1 MKKRF
6 YKQSEDE
13 GPRRFRRIQLVAF
26 LMAILLLA
34 QTIAP
39 AHAAFAASDSSDSA
53 APIASSS
60 APPALPSLSDF
71 RDTSHSEAQEPF
83 SPSVP
88 SVSSL
93 ENTGNAAD
101 QDPQSAPEAGTAPEQ
116 PSSEAFSETSEDTG
130 ETAAESRTSGPLETL
145 TTRMWEDGVLLPM
158 QTRTLNETTVH
169 IGVEYHL
176 VSSDASDF
184 PVIEWLYKLY
194 VEPKPA
200 TDDSADA
207 PVAFPAFSNAFLTY
221 TDSTLGQPLISGVD
235 GGADTHEISD
245 LPETT
250 AAAALPFYAQYEN
263 VSPDANG
270 VSMSLVST
278 PVTAWAAMLE
288 SGTDPAAAQTAPADP
303 LSRRDLSEAYV
314 LEAFTR
320 IGENA
325 FAMHLILGADGQPL
339 LPKDADLSENEA
351 ALEAAKSALRTDE
364 PASAADRAEAAETV
378 SSSAP
383 LALYLNGEDQGKSLE
398 AESIRQALVHD
409 GSTLPET
416 SLALNTYLF
425 LPPESPAGEDMP
437 EALGFVQVS
446 SLLLPDEADAGETA
460 HFTLD
465 AGALVLLEPAPEP
478 QPTVRRAAAP
488 DAPLR
493 APENGVNLAG
503 QDLVV
508 PMSDQPQ
515 AAKVTI
521 SILNPYTDGTY
532 TFPTGETV
540 GAKFNFSNDD
550 GSLWDGTMRVFIRL
564 AEAYKEKSTTHP
576 DFNGSSL
583 PVLSFEY
590 KNADGTDSKIQV
602 PMKRVQDSDLYY
614 FDFTGLP
621 KGSTA
626 TALLGMN
633 YKNETSG
640 GGRITLWAEPL
651 SESLSEP
658 SVTQEPTGNYIG
670 VDVVTA
676 QPQYGM
682 VKKQVGDDAAI
693 IRQEDGKY
701 YLDSIEWSIK
711 YLITEPRPYPDGY
724 GNNPDDRMYT
734 IDRLL
739 LNDKVHLN
747 EQFIEALSRQR
758 FNPVL
763 TKSYYPAP
771 ESNGLPEDFEV
782 INYNFF
788 DDNGELASR
797 KEIHARIGATYA
809 TWTNTIC
816 YFYYVDKEGK
826 VFLPTESTK
835 QNIQKRYF
843 AFAQLGIG
851 SEKSH
856 QFTSVDIFYRDDENS
871 LRVQT
876 NPWDQSPFAL
886 SKNLAILLGPEML
899 YLNSAADI
907 DKAHVTNSAET
918 EISFQYGLSQT
929 VEATCE
935 STFASPS
942 TVLTIDKSVSRER
955 FWNIHGRHPYF
966 NTENEKISTVYE
978 PQFYY
983 GETIPFDL
991 ELRNVGSLPYGNLA
1005 SYADNLSPELYLTD
1019 AQIAEI
1025 FKQKHGEYLTLT
1037 IRNAVFTPKTN
1048 LTLKN
1053 IEGSDI
1059 GPADAQ
1065 YYGSGTTYF
1074 TAGESDP
1081 AENLTTTGVIKL
1093 RYDIARKCYVASF
1106 YRAET
1111 DSSPFQTRLLSV
1123 SRENLDPESLRD
1135 AFANIAFESGK
1146 PAYSF
1151 IITNGTK
1158 YDLEWNLP
1166 EGMELAPFESVS
1178 LQVDATWKNTFMLQ
1192 GRDFPIWAEDEKK
1205 TGVNQLRAT
1214 YREPVENEESIAV
1227 SANPE
1232 QAQRDYRVSKELLE
1246 RDQNIFQYRVGFSHA
1261 GNGLDTNL
1269 PLVDYMVGNRLL
1281 IAKDDLTEIQRQ
1293 ELEEN
1298 APLLTYKG
1306 QDYYHLNK
1314 PGEYFLPVGTAEDGT
1329 RTQANITVT
1338 EDATTVRW
1346 VYPLISGTESKSITY
1361 YAAPDEGAVGTYG
1374 NIVYL
1379 NDHESHRIHDSVR
1392 GTIILKEK
1400 KIVAAEDALP
1410 SSYIVSEGDRI
1421 DGDDFSLIRRGEA
1434 ITYRIRL
1441 ESTNGSNFL
1450 KASDIYDELPRGIVW
1465 TSEGGAPNV
1474 FVRYATEPGKD
1485 IQWNPNATWSLQ
1497 KKTKDVYELRWKT
1510 ENDGDPLVSFAS
1522 SGVAYIYVTLQ
1533 YPGDPDN
1540 DDPSTGDN
1548 STWYAFSSEYA
1559 NTILE
1564 NVAYVYQEREAVR
1577 HRVDR
1582 AQKVFFEKSLTQ
1594 NIDSLNLNLGDK
1606 YWISEISAL
1615 AREKYLYRNNSFDV
1629 YNGVIGEP
1637 RFYGRDDVVRKIIE
1651 GSNRYGETDFSVIP
1665 YTITIYNPDI
1675 GNLYL
1680 TSIKDHLPEGT
1691 LFLKMYGASTIKDSL
1706 IAGEDLQS
1714 AMTTGYRNGSW
1725 RITDSGGN
1733 IQDVRFVKYTITP
1746 NPDETLR
1753 NITFDIELD
1762 AEHYNESM
1770 GSYYLKPGE
1779 AVVFIYYAIAEDYN
1793 ATEDIITNVAELP
1806 IVPDGSKEQPLVM
1819 NTLKTTPYRSYNN
1832 WKMLHHNGTHELAP
1846 LDQAVMSYEEEHKAF
1861 GVNYVARSRIDAVR
1875 VMNMGITKKLIFPTS
1890 NLILPGDQ
1898 LIWNVDVP
1906 LYGTFPNLVIT
1917 DYLDRQYTLHT
1928 LDIYQ
1933 SNYVSPGQ
1941 LPQDRFVFEK
1951 LSEGV
1956 YEIRHVESYTSQGS
1970 SKVLNVNG
1978 DNTYEWWDHLNNHR
1992 YAKYKLMLT
2001 ENDEALVI
2009 RLFVE
2014 NSYSSSQNRN
2024 IKLQITTRP
2033 TNGAVP
2039 YGTYYNTA
2047 RVSTSADIDENNPIA
2062 GIGEPGNGVP
2072 GDDKQYNSVWAQA
2085 SVNVLGN
2092 YASQAKKQVVELEK
2106 DAQGALQE
2114 TTKIG
2119 SGAPNDPDP
2128 KNPYPN
2134 AILLSGK
2141 DSVFRYK
2148 TEVQNLHEYKGIDS
2162 LVLIDNLPE
2171 PGDHDT
2177 IAERLGRNSDFAV
2190 RFASAPN
2197 YTLMIADKDGMVSDF
2212 PSSAYT
2218 IEYSTKTSFSDADW
2232 AGHSDTE
2239 IQNNADWVIWN
2250 SGDQVPAT
2258 ARSVRITAK
2267 DTFEQF
2273 PTIGPN
2279 SKILFSFDAVV
2290 DESARLSAQKQYAW
2304 NSFGYAYSVFNDDV
2318 VLRAAPMK
2326 VGVTLPAEPSLIK
2339 ELVNEKG
2346 ETTTAPQDMQVY
2358 FLVHEGPM
2366 LPVNTPQDY
2375 PTLQTVDAYKER
2387 FAEDPAHAGMS
2398 TPQEIR
2404 MGIRKGTSSISF
2416 PLSLLP
2422 VMIDRNKTYTIL
2434 ELAEYTTV
2442 DGKAAFVIDHRNGLK
2457 TTFTSAELN
2466 SMARMVTDEKGITY
2480 PAVQLTPEDWNA
2492 DTATLRF
2499 TNRLSSW
2506 GIDLYKVDA
2515 DKGWD
2520 SQGYYTPLAGAIF
2533 GLYTPDPLDA
2543 LSDSEIAS
2551 LQTEQDLDTLLQENK
2566 TYMDGDKAYYL
2577 QSVSFGNPDGESV
2590 NPDGD
2595 AYSGMDLTG
2604 KETTGIAKATNAFG
2618 GLDENEYFVR
2628 ELRAPAGFALY
2639 SEAISVKRE
2648 TAEDTVAGYNGVPV
2662 ALNRMLFLP
2671 VTPSE
2676 TKPDISTR
2684 WVVVGNLPGA
2694 YPDTGGLGT
2703 LRFLLT
2709 GLSITA
2715 GSGLLYVWNR
2725 RRRRHAPEIS

>member
-207 PVAFPAFSNAFLTY
+207 PVVFPALSNAFLTY
-221 TDSTLGQPLISGVD
+221 TDSTLGHPLISGVD

-250 AAAALPFYAQYEN
+250 AAAELPFYAQYEN

-278 PVTAWAAMLE
+278 PVTAWAAMPE
-288 SGTDPAAAQTAPADP
+288 RGTDSAAAQTAPADP

-320 IGENA
+320 IGESA

-398 AESIRQALVHD
+398 AESIRQVLVHD
-409 GSTLPET
+409 GGTLPET
-416 SLALNTYLF
+416 SLALNMYLF

-446 SLLLPDEADAGETA
+446 SLLLPDEADTGETA

-493 APENGVNLAG
+493 APEKGANLAG

-532 TFPTGETV
+532 TFPTGQSV
-540 GAKFNFSNDD
+540 SAKINFGNDD
-550 GSLWDGTMRVFIRL
+550 GSLQEGTMRVFIRL

-576 DFNGSSL
+576 DFNGVSL

-590 KNADGTDSKIQV
+590 KNADGTDSKIQA

-670 VDVVTA
+670 VDVVID
-676 QPQYGM
+676 QPQYNM
-682 VKKQVGDDAAI
+682 VKKQVGDDATI
-693 IRQEDGKY
+693 VRQEDGKY
-701 YLDSIEWSIK
+701 YLDSIKWVIEDLTAAPPK
-711 YLITEPRPYPDGY
+711 YPDGY
-724 GNNPDDRMYT
+724 GENPIESTRIDDHLQL
-734 IDRLL
+734 D
-739 LNDKVHLN
+739 DKVHLN
-747 EQFIEALSRQR
+747 ERFITAINNQL
-758 FNPVL
+758 FVPY
-763 TKSYYPAP
+763 YYPAP
-771 ESNGLPEDFEV
+771 ESNDLPETYRLSSVRVNEYGEKVEKVVVYDTAVDDPWGGEC
-782 INYNFF
+782 FF
-788 DDNGELASR
+788 FYTDKNGDIFR
-797 KEIHARIGATYA
+797 
-809 TWTNTIC
+809 
-816 YFYYVDKEGK
+816 
-826 VFLPTESTK
+826 PTESNK
-835 QNIQKRYF
+835 GNIQKRYF
-843 AFAQLGIG
+843 AFAQGGLLYTILNGTLFSLGIRFDAAKNTLNFSKKGDQIFNPHLDTQIKLG
-851 SEKSH
+851 S
-856 QFTSVDIFYRDDENS
+856 
-871 LRVQT
+871 
-876 NPWDQSPFAL
+876 
-886 SKNLAILLGPEML
+886 EML
-899 YLNSAADI
+899 YLDSI
-907 DKAHVTNSAET
+907 DDLDQAHVTNLAT
-918 EISFQYGLSQT
+918 RTLNYRYNALQI

-935 STFASPS
+935 STFSLPS
-942 TVLTIDKSVSRER
+942 TSLKIDKSVSWER
-955 FWNIHGRHPYF
+955 IFQKNGKLPSLNKSNVRFDYD
-966 NTENEKISTVYE
+966 YR

-1214 YREPVENEESIAV
+1214 YREPVENEEFIAV

-1232 QAQRDYRVSKELLE
+1232 QAKRDYRVSKELLE

-1298 APLLTYKG
+1298 VPHLTYKG
-1306 QDYYHLNK
+1306 QDYYQLNK
-1314 PGEYFLPVGTAEDGT
+1314 PGEYFLPVGTAEDET

-1410 SSYIVSEGDRI
+1410 SSYIVSEGDHI

-1474 FVRYATEPGKD
+1474 SVRYATEPGKD
-1485 IQWNPNATWSLQ
+1485 IQWNPNATWLLQ
-1497 KKTKDVYELRWKT
+1497 KNTKDVYELRWKT

-1533 YPGDPDN
+1533 YPGDSDN

-1577 HRVDR
+1577 HSVDR
-1582 AQKVFFEKSLTQ
+1582 AQQVFFEKSLSQ
-1594 NIDSLNLNLGDK
+1594 VDRFSSND
-1606 YWISEISAL
+1606 ISRL
-1615 AREKYLYRNNSFDV
+1615 AQENYIFKNNSMDIIW
-1629 YNGVIGEP
+1629 YESP
-1637 RFYGRDDVVRKIIE
+1637 RNLTRDDVVRKIIE
-1651 GSNRYGETDFSVIP
+1651 EEKKELPSIFVQTKIP
-1665 YTITIYNPDI
+1665 YTITVYNPDVR
-1675 GNLYL
+1675 NLYL
-1680 TSIKDHLPEGT
+1680 ASIKDKLPEGT
-1691 LFLKMYGASTIKDSL
+1691 LFFGMYGHESSQEPLVADSYHQTGFPLQEWRHGAWYIKDSL
-1706 IAGEDLQS
+1706 GQRQ
-1714 AMTTGYRNGSW
+1714 YP
-1725 RITDSGGN
+1725 
-1733 IQDVRFVKYTITP
+1733 RFVDYTITP
-1746 NPDETLR
+1746 KPDDTLR

-1762 AEHYNESM
+1762 ADHYSESY
-1770 GSYYLKPGE
+1770 GCYYLKPKE
-1779 AVVFIYYAIAEDYN
+1779 AIVFTYYAIAEDYN
-1793 ATEDIITNVAELP
+1793 ATEDVITNVAEMP
-1806 IVPDGSKEQPLVM
+1806 IVPDGSREQPLIM
-1819 NTLKTTPYRSYNN
+1819 NTLKTDTSPTTNSGTSIY
-1832 WKMLHHNGTHELAP
+1832 HHNGTHELAT
-1846 LDQAVMSYEEEHKAF
+1846 LEDAVISHEKAHEAY
-1861 GVNYVARSRIDAVR
+1861 GVNYVARSRVDATR
-1875 VMNMGITKKLIFPTS
+1875 FSKLGITKKLIFPKS
-1890 NLILPGDQ
+1890 NMILPNDSLRWEVKIPVVG
-1898 LIWNVDVP
+1898 
-1906 LYGTFPNLVIT
+1906 GFPNLVIT
-1917 DYLDRQYTLHT
+1917 DYLDPQYTL
-1928 LDIYQ
+1928 Q
-1933 SNYVSPGQ
+1933 
-1941 LPQDRFVFEK
+1941 K
-1951 LSEGV
+1951 LELT
-1956 YEIRHVESYTSQGS
+1956 IS
-1970 SKVLNVNG
+1970 SKPEDKKEFTFDKLGDGRYLVTDRSYGFIGRKELDVNR
-1978 DNTYEWWDHLNNHR
+1978 DNTYEWT
-1992 YAKYKLMLT
+1992 YKLGYGVNPFIKARLMLT
-2001 ENDEALVI
+2001 EQDDTLVVRVIIENTFALI
-2009 RLFVE
+2009 E
-2014 NSYSSSQNRN
+2014 YNREYPT
-2024 IKLQITTRP
+2024 ISLQIQAEP
-2033 TNGAVP
+2033 TNGAVR

-2106 DAQGALQE
+2106 DEQGALQE

-2128 KNPYPN
+2128 KAPYPN
-2134 AILLSGK
+2134 AILLAGK

-2162 LVLIDNLPE
+2162 FVMIDNLPE
-2171 PGDHDT
+2171 VGDHDT
-2177 IAERLGRNSDFAV
+2177 IVERLGRNSEFAV
-2190 RFASAPN
+2190 HFANAPN

-2239 IQNNADWVIWN
+2239 TQNNADWVIWN

-2279 SKILFSFDAVV
+2279 AKILFSFDAVV

-2346 ETTTAPQDMQVY
+2346 ETTTAPQDMHVW

-2366 LPVNTPQDY
+2366 LPINTPQDY

-2387 FAEDPAHAGMS
+2387 FVKDPAHAGMS

-2422 VMIDRNKTYTIL
+2422 IIIDRNKTYTIL

-2442 DGKAAFVIDHRNGLK
+2442 DGTAAFIIDHGKGLK

-2466 SMARMVTDEKGITY
+2466 SMTRMVTDEKGITY

-2551 LQTEQDLDTLLQENK
+2551 LQMEQALDTLLQENK

-2604 KETTGIAKATNAFG
+2604 KEATGIAKATNAFA

-2628 ELRAPAGFALY
+2628 ELRAPTGFALY

-2662 ALNRMLFLP
+2662 SLNLMLFLP

>member
-207 PVAFPAFSNAFLTY
+207 PVVFPALSNAFLTY
-221 TDSTLGQPLISGVD
+221 TDSTLGHPLISGID

-250 AAAALPFYAQYEN
+250 AAAELPFYAQYEN

-278 PVTAWAAMLE
+278 PVTAWAAMPE

-320 IGENA
+320 IGESA

-364 PASAADRAEAAETV
+364 PASAADSAEAAETV

-409 GSTLPET
+409 GGTLPES

-425 LPPESPAGEDMP
+425 LPPESSAGEDMP

-493 APENGVNLAG
+493 APENGANLAG

-532 TFPTGETV
+532 TFPTGESV
-540 GAKFNFSNDD
+540 SAKFNFSNDD
-550 GSLWDGTMRVFIRL
+550 GSLWDGTMRVFIRMTNPYNNS
-564 AEAYKEKSTTHP
+564 AYTITTPP
-576 DFNGSSL
+576 DFNGVAL
-583 PVLSFEY
+583 PVLVFEY
-590 KNADGTDSKIQV
+590 KNEDGTSSQIQT
-602 PMKRVQDSDLYY
+602 PIKKALHPFGTAYESDLYY

-626 TALLGMN
+626 TALLGMLYQN
-633 YKNETSG
+633 IKSG
-640 GGRITLWAEPL
+640 GGTITLWAESVSDL
-651 SESLSEP
+651 SPEP
-658 SVTQEPTGNYIG
+658 VSTWQPADNYIG
-670 VDVVTA
+670 VDVVTDF
-676 QPQYGM
+676 PKYDLK
-682 VKKQVGDDAAI
+682 KKQVSDDASI
-693 IRQEDGKY
+693 VKEIDGKY
-701 YLDSIEWSIK
+701 YLDALEWQISASQTDQSK
-711 YLITEPRPYPDGY
+711 YPDGR
-724 GNNPDDRMYT
+724 GKNPIGRYAFN
-734 IDRLL
+734 DRLQP
-739 LNDKVHLN
+739 NSSVHFN
-747 EQFIEALSRQR
+747 EKLIEAANKQMITTA
-758 FNPVL
+758 F
-763 TKSYYPAP
+763 YAAP
-771 ESNGLPEDFEV
+771 ESNGLPKGIVYNKIEDRMV
-782 INYNFF
+782 LPLKSWDATSCFF
-788 DDNGELASR
+788 
-797 KEIHARIGATYA
+797 
-809 TWTNTIC
+809 
-816 YFYYVDKEGK
+816 FYVDKNGE
-826 VFLPTESTK
+826 VFLPTQETK
-835 QNIQKRYF
+835 ENIQKRYF
-843 AFAQLGIG
+843 VFAADVMGETTDKI
-851 SEKSH
+851 S
-856 QFTSVDIFYRDDENS
+856 
-871 LRVQT
+871 
-876 NPWDQSPFAL
+876 
-886 SKNLAILLGPEML
+886 NLAYDEKENALIFRGGRIKSPIFSSLDSLYFGPEMF
-899 YLNSAADI
+899 YVNSVGDI
-907 DKAHVTNSAET
+907 ERANVTNHVQLTLAYYYSDDQVLNAECTSSFPSSEAILQIEKSINYDRFLAANKRFPTLNKYPDMTPFTDSA
-918 EISFQYGLSQT
+918 
-929 VEATCE
+929 
-935 STFASPS
+935 
-942 TVLTIDKSVSRER
+942 
-955 FWNIHGRHPYF
+955 
-966 NTENEKISTVYE
+966 
-978 PQFYY
+978 QFYY
-983 GETIPFDL
+983 GEIIPFDVV
-991 ELRNVGSLPYGNLA
+991 LRNAGKYEYRNLA
-1005 SYADNLSPELYLTD
+1005 SYEDDLDSNFYLSNAQMVDLFNQIHGDDLT
-1019 AQIAEI
+1019 I
-1025 FKQKHGEYLTLT
+1025 T
-1037 IRNAVFTPKTN
+1037 IRNAVFTPQ
-1048 LTLKN
+1048 LSLHLQ
-1053 IEGSDI
+1053 DI
-1059 GPADAQ
+1059 HGHAIDRVDEQ
-1065 YYGSGTTYF
+1065 MYGSGTTYQ

-1081 AENLTTTGVIKL
+1081 AANLTQDGVVQL
-1093 RYDIARKCYVASF
+1093 RYDGSRQQYAVSF
-1106 YRAET
+1106 YRHDGESA
-1111 DSSPFQTRLLSV
+1111 PFYT
-1123 SRENLDPESLRD
+1123 
-1135 AFANIAFESGK
+1135 ANIAQDQFTAETLRAVFEGIVD
-1146 PAYSF
+1146 PATLSTYSF
-1151 IITNGTK
+1151 MIINPTK
-1158 YDLEWNLP
+1158 YDLKWEMP
-1166 EGMELAPFESVS
+1166 EESALAPYEDI
-1178 LQVDATWKNTFMLQ
+1178 QIHVDATWKNTFMLQ
-1192 GRDFPIWAEDEKK
+1192 GRDFPHWAEDE
-1205 TGVNQLRAT
+1205 TRAGINQLRAN
-1214 YREPVENEESIAV
+1214 YREPVENQTSMTTH
-1227 SANPE
+1227 SNPE
-1232 QAQRDYRVSKELLE
+1232 RAKRDYSVSKQLVS
-1246 RDQNIFQYRVGFSHA
+1246 RDGNVFQYQVGFSHMGQGA
-1261 GNGLDTNL
+1261 DANL
-1269 PLVDYMVGNRLL
+1269 PLVDYLVGSCLYIKKNGLDDTQQRVLASFPLVTIQDEEYYFLNR
-1281 IAKDDLTEIQRQ
+1281 
-1293 ELEEN
+1293 
-1298 APLLTYKG
+1298 
-1306 QDYYHLNK
+1306 
-1314 PGEYFLPVGTAEDGT
+1314 PGSYFLPVGIAQDGSPAN
-1329 RTQANITVT
+1329 ANITVAENST
-1338 EDATTVRW
+1338 LIRW
-1346 VYPLISGTESKSITY
+1346 VYPYVTGEYSRSIRY
-1361 YAAPDEGAVGTYG
+1361 YAAPDEGMSGSYG
-1374 NIVYL
+1374 NVVYL
-1379 NDHESHRIHDSVR
+1379 NDHESHRITDSVA

-1400 KIVAAEDALP
+1400 KIVAADDALP
-1410 SSYIVSEGDRI
+1410 NLYTVSEGDRI
-1421 DGDDFSLIRRGEA
+1421 DADDYTLIRRGEA

-1441 ESTNGSNFL
+1441 ESTNGSNSL
-1450 KASDIYDELPRGIVW
+1450 AASDIYDVLPEGVVW
-1465 TSEGGAPNV
+1465 TKDGVSPNV
-1474 FVRYATEPGKD
+1474 SVRYAEEKGKG
-1485 IQWNPNATWSLQ
+1485 IQWNSAATWSLQ
-1497 KKTKDVYELRWKT
+1497 KNREDLYEIRW
-1510 ENDGDPLVSFAS
+1510 EAPDRGPLVSFTQP
-1522 SGVAYIYVTLQ
+1522 GVAYIYVTLQ
-1533 YPGDPDN
+1533 YPGDSQST
-1540 DDPSTGDN
+1540 DPAAGDN
-1548 STWYAFSSEYA
+1548 RVWYAFSSQYQGRM
-1559 NTILE
+1559 LE
-1564 NVAYVYQEREAVR
+1564 NVAYVYNEREVVR
-1577 HRVDR
+1577 HTVDH
-1582 AQKVFFEKSLTQ
+1582 AQKVFLEKSLTQ
-1594 NIDSLNLNLGDK
+1594 DSRFPTAELSRK
-1606 YWISEISAL
+1606 AQE
-1615 AREKYLYRNNSFDV
+1615 RYLYMN
-1629 YNGVIGEP
+1629 ETLQ
-1637 RFYGRDDVVRKIIE
+1637 GRYDFNIYDDNQKVSSR
-1651 GSNRYGETDFSVIP
+1651 GFNAIP
-1665 YTITIYNPDI
+1665 YVITIYNPDAN
-1675 GNLYL
+1675 NLYL
-1680 TSIKDHLPEGT
+1680 PCIKDRLPEGM
-1691 LFLKMYGASTIKDSL
+1691 LFLQMRGRFDGIVTKKTEPVKVKGSEQYKIGTHDLSTYNAWVIKDNT
-1706 IAGEDLQS
+1706 E
-1714 AMTTGYRNGSW
+1714 TYEKVT
-1725 RITDSGGN
+1725 
-1733 IQDVRFVKYTITP
+1733 FVDYTITP
-1746 NPDETLR
+1746 EPDKTLR
-1753 NITFDIELD
+1753 NLTFHVELD
-1762 AEHYNESM
+1762 AEHYSEE
-1770 GSYYLKPGE
+1770 YDCYFLKTGE
-1779 AVVFIYYAIAEDYN
+1779 AITFAYYAIAEEYD
-1793 ATEDIITNVAELP
+1793 ATEDVITNVAELP
-1806 IVPDGSKEQPLVM
+1806 IIPNGSRELPIVVD
-1819 NTLKTTPYRSYNN
+1819 TLKTATDTTSPLY
-1832 WKMLHHNGTHELAP
+1832 HHNGTHERVSAE
-1846 LDQAVMSYEEEHKAF
+1846 DAVTSFEREREDF
-1861 GVNYVARSRIDAVR
+1861 GVHYAAQSKIDAAR
-1875 VMNMGITKKLIFPTS
+1875 MTSLGISKELIFPAS
-1890 NLILPGDQ
+1890 NTILPSDMLKWRVQ
-1898 LIWNVDVP
+1898 VPIWGAV
-1906 LYGTFPNLVIT
+1906 PNLVIT
-1917 DYLDRQYTLHT
+1917 DYLDKQYTIQEMDIELWDESIGYVLKSGESYFPKIVFHKQT
-1928 LDIYQ
+1928 EDIY
-1933 SNYVSPGQ
+1933 
-1941 LPQDRFVFEK
+1941 K
-1951 LSEGV
+1951 LE
-1956 YEIRHVESYTSQGS
+1956 YTSPNGFIIDR
-1970 SKVLNVNG
+1970 KTLNLQG
-1978 DNTYEWWDHLNNHR
+1978 DNTFEWKEHADRGTNYHVRLALEDR
-1992 YAKYKLMLT
+1992 GDVLALRIMIDSTFSDDAFTRFQDGDIRQDYPAILLDIKAKP
-2001 ENDEALVI
+2001 A
-2009 RLFVE
+2009 
-2014 NSYSSSQNRN
+2014 
-2024 IKLQITTRP
+2024 
-2033 TNGAVP
+2033 NGAVR

-2177 IAERLGRNSDFAV
+2177 IVERLGRNSDFAV

-2366 LPVNTPQDY
+2366 LPINTPQDY
-2375 PTLQTVDAYKER
+2375 PTLKTVDAYKER
-2387 FAEDPAHAGMS
+2387 FAADPAHAGMS

-2422 VMIDRNKTYTIL
+2422 IIIDSNKTYTIL

-2442 DGKAAFVIDHRNGLK
+2442 DGKAAFVIDHGNGLK

-2492 DTATLRF
+2492 DTAALRF

-2566 TYMDGDKAYYL
+2566 TYMDGDKVYYL

-2604 KETTGIAKATNAFG
+2604 KETTGIAKATNAFA

-2628 ELRAPAGFALY
+2628 ELRAPTGFALY
-2639 SEAISVKRE
+2639 SEAFSVKRE

-2662 ALNRMLFLP
+2662 SLNRMLFLP

-2684 WVVVGNLPGA
+2684 WVVVGNLPVA

-2703 LRFLLT
+2703 FRFLLT

-2715 GSGLLYVWNR
+2715 GSGLLYIWNR

>member
-176 VSSDASDF
+176 VSSDASAF

-207 PVAFPAFSNAFLTY
+207 PVVFPAFSNAFLTY
-221 TDSTLGQPLISGVD
+221 TDSTLGRPLISGVD

-250 AAAALPFYAQYEN
+250 AAAELPFYAQYEN

-278 PVTAWAAMLE
+278 PVTAWAAMPE

-320 IGENA
+320 IGESA

-339 LPKDADLSENEA
+339 LPKDADLSENGA
-351 ALEAAKSALRTDE
+351 ALEAAKSTLRTDE

-398 AESIRQALVHD
+398 AESIRQVLVHD
-409 GSTLPET
+409 GGTLPES

-425 LPPESPAGEDMP
+425 LPPESSAGEDMP

-493 APENGVNLAG
+493 APENGANLAG

-540 GAKFNFSNDD
+540 SAKFNFSNDD
-550 GSLWDGTMRVFIRL
+550 GSLWDGTMRVFIRMTNP
-564 AEAYKEKSTTHP
+564 YKQINNTTYTTPP
-576 DFNGSSL
+576 DFNGVAL
-583 PVLSFEY
+583 PVLVFEY
-590 KNADGTDSKIQV
+590 KNEDGTSSQIRTPIKKALH
-602 PMKRVQDSDLYY
+602 PFGAAYESDLYY

-626 TALLGMN
+626 TALLGMLYQN
-633 YKNETSG
+633 IKSG
-640 GGRITLWAEPL
+640 GGTITLWAEPVSDL
-651 SESLSEP
+651 SPEP
-658 SVTQEPTGNYIG
+658 VSTWQPADNYIG
-670 VDVVTA
+670 VDVVTDF
-676 QPQYGM
+676 PKYDLS
-682 VKKQVGDDAAI
+682 KKQVSDDASI
-693 IRQEDGKY
+693 VKEIDGKY
-701 YLDSIEWSIK
+701 YLDALEWQISASQTDQSK
-711 YLITEPRPYPDGY
+711 YPDGR
-724 GNNPDDRMYT
+724 GQNFIRWYT
-734 IDRLL
+734 VNDRLQP
-739 LNDKVHLN
+739 NPSVHFN
-747 EQFIEALSRQR
+747 EKLIEAANKRMITRS
-758 FNPVL
+758 FY
-763 TKSYYPAP
+763 SAP
-771 ESNGLPEDFEV
+771 ESNGLPKSFNYYEDEDKMVMFSRALTSATC
-782 INYNFF
+782 FF
-788 DDNGELASR
+788 
-797 KEIHARIGATYA
+797 
-809 TWTNTIC
+809 
-816 YFYYVDKEGK
+816 FYVDKNGE
-826 VFLPTESTK
+826 VFLPTQATQE
-835 QNIQKRYF
+835 NIQKRYF
-843 AFAQLGIG
+843 VYAANVMDTASYKTSLLAYDEKENALIFSGGRTG
-851 SEKSH
+851 SPKKFS
-856 QFTSVDIFYRDDENS
+856 DLD
-871 LRVQT
+871 
-876 NPWDQSPFAL
+876 AL
-886 SKNLAILLGPEML
+886 YFGPEMF
-899 YLNSAADI
+899 YVNSVDDI
-907 DKAHVTNSAET
+907 ERANVTNHVQLTLSYTYSDDQVLNAECT
-918 EISFQYGLSQT
+918 SLFPSS
-929 VEATCE
+929 EAALQIEKSINYDRFLAANKRFPSLNTRPD
-935 STFASPS
+935 STPS
-942 TVLTIDKSVSRER
+942 ER
-955 FWNIHGRHPYF
+955 NA
-966 NTENEKISTVYE
+966 
-978 PQFYY
+978 QFYY
-983 GETIPFDL
+983 GEIIPFDVV
-991 ELRNVGSLPYGNLA
+991 LRNAGQYEYRNLA
-1005 SYADNLSPELYLTD
+1005 SYEDDLDSDFYLSNAQMVDLFNQIHGDGLT
-1019 AQIAEI
+1019 I
-1025 FKQKHGEYLTLT
+1025 T
-1037 IRNAVFTPKTN
+1037 IRNAVFTPQ
-1048 LTLKN
+1048 LSLHLQ
-1053 IEGSDI
+1053 DI
-1059 GPADAQ
+1059 HGHAIDRVDEQ
-1065 YYGSGTTYF
+1065 MYGSGTTYQ

-1081 AENLTTTGVIKL
+1081 AANLTQDGVVQL
-1093 RYDIARKCYVASF
+1093 RYDGSRHQYAVSF
-1106 YRAET
+1106 YRHDGESA
-1111 DSSPFQTRLLSV
+1111 PFYT
-1123 SRENLDPESLRD
+1123 
-1135 AFANIAFESGK
+1135 ANIAQDQFTAEALRAVFEGIVD
-1146 PAYSF
+1146 PATLSTYSF
-1151 IITNGTK
+1151 MIINPTK
-1158 YDLEWNLP
+1158 YDLKWEMP
-1166 EGMELAPFESVS
+1166 EESALAPYEDI
-1178 LQVDATWKNTFMLQ
+1178 QIHVDATWKNTFMLQ
-1192 GRDFPIWAEDEKK
+1192 GRDFPHWAEDK
-1205 TGVNQLRAT
+1205 TRAGVNQLRAN
-1214 YREPVENEESIAV
+1214 YREPVENQTSMTTH
-1227 SANPE
+1227 SNPE
-1232 QAQRDYRVSKELLE
+1232 RAKRDYSVSKQLVS
-1246 RDQNIFQYRVGFSHA
+1246 RDGNVLQYQVGFSHMGQGA
-1261 GNGLDTNL
+1261 DANL
-1269 PLVDYMVGNRLL
+1269 PLVDHLVGSCLYIKKDGLDDTQQRVLASFPLVTIQDEEYYFLNR
-1281 IAKDDLTEIQRQ
+1281 
-1293 ELEEN
+1293 
-1298 APLLTYKG
+1298 
-1306 QDYYHLNK
+1306 
-1314 PGEYFLPVGTAEDGT
+1314 PGSYFLPVGIAQDGSPAN
-1329 RTQANITVT
+1329 ANITVAENST
-1338 EDATTVRW
+1338 LIRW
-1346 VYPLISGTESKSITY
+1346 VYPYVTGEYSRSIRY
-1361 YAAPDEGAVGTYG
+1361 YAAPDEGMSGSYG
-1374 NIVYL
+1374 NVVYL
-1379 NDHESHRIHDSVR
+1379 NDHESHRITDSVA

-1400 KIVAAEDALP
+1400 KIVAADDALP
-1410 SSYIVSEGDRI
+1410 SSYTVSEGDRI
-1421 DGDDFSLIRRGEA
+1421 DADDYTLIRRGEA

-1441 ESTNGSNFL
+1441 ESTNGGNSL
-1450 KASDIYDELPRGIVW
+1450 AASDIYDVLPEGVVW
-1465 TSEGGAPNV
+1465 TKDGTSPNV
-1474 FVRYATEPGKD
+1474 SVRYAEEKGKG
-1485 IQWNPNATWSLQ
+1485 IQWNSAATWSLQ
-1497 KKTKDVYELRWKT
+1497 KNREDLYEIRW
-1510 ENDGDPLVSFAS
+1510 EAPDRGPLVSFTQP
-1522 SGVAYIYVTLQ
+1522 GVAYIYVTLQ
-1533 YPGDPDN
+1533 YPGDLQST
-1540 DDPSTGDN
+1540 DPAAGDN
-1548 STWYAFSSEYA
+1548 RVWYAFSSQYQGRM
-1559 NTILE
+1559 LE
-1564 NVAYVYQEREAVR
+1564 NVAYVYNEREVVR
-1577 HRVDR
+1577 HNVDH
-1582 AQKVFFEKSLTQ
+1582 AQKVFLEKSLTQ
-1594 NIDSLNLNLGDK
+1594 DSRFQTAELSRKAQESFLYVNQTLQGRRDFNIYD
-1606 YWISEISAL
+1606 
-1615 AREKYLYRNNSFDV
+1615 NNQRVSF
-1629 YNGVIGEP
+1629 
-1637 RFYGRDDVVRKIIE
+1637 
-1651 GSNRYGETDFSVIP
+1651 SNFKVIP
-1665 YTITIYNPDI
+1665 YVITIYNPDSN
-1675 GNLYL
+1675 NLYL
-1680 TSIKDHLPEGT
+1680 PCIKDRLPEGV
-1691 LFLKMYGASTIKDSL
+1691 LFLQMRGSNFYSYGRKTDPVKETESSQKALGTNFLSKNRVWE
-1706 IAGEDLQS
+1706 IANN
-1714 AMTTGYRNGSW
+1714 TGMSENV
-1725 RITDSGGN
+1725 T
-1733 IQDVRFVKYTITP
+1733 FVDYTITP
-1746 NPDETLR
+1746 EPDETQR
-1753 NITFDIELD
+1753 NLTFHVELD
-1762 AEHYNESM
+1762 AEHYSE
-1770 GSYYLKPGE
+1770 GYDCYFLKTGE
-1779 AVVFIYYAIAEDYN
+1779 AITFSYFAIAEEYD
-1793 ATEDIITNVAELP
+1793 ATEDVITNVAELP
-1806 IVPDGSKEQPLVM
+1806 IIPNGSRELPIVVD
-1819 NTLKTTPYRSYNN
+1819 TLKTATDTTSPLY
-1832 WKMLHHNGTHELAP
+1832 HHNGTHERVSAE
-1846 LDQAVMSYEEEHKAF
+1846 DAVTSFTREREDF
-1861 GVNYVARSRIDAVR
+1861 GVHYAAQSKIDAAR
-1875 VMNMGITKKLIFPTS
+1875 MTSLGISKE
-1890 NLILPGDQ
+1890 LILPASNTILPNDA
-1898 LIWNVDVP
+1898 LIWRVQVP
-1906 LYGTFPNLVIT
+1906 VCGAAPNLVIT
-1917 DYLDRQYTLHT
+1917 DYLDKQYTIQEMDIELRDFYVNSILKFGGSYSTKFVFHKQT
-1928 LDIYQ
+1928 EDIYELYILSNGFVEDRKTLNLQKDNTFEGYLIDDDNDYHFRLVLEDRGDVLAIRIMIDNTFSEGHGDYSHKILLDIKAE
-1933 SNYVSPGQ
+1933 P
-1941 LPQDRFVFEK
+1941 
-1951 LSEGV
+1951 
-1956 YEIRHVESYTSQGS
+1956 
-1970 SKVLNVNG
+1970 
-1978 DNTYEWWDHLNNHR
+1978 
-1992 YAKYKLMLT
+1992 A
-2001 ENDEALVI
+2001 
-2009 RLFVE
+2009 
-2014 NSYSSSQNRN
+2014 
-2024 IKLQITTRP
+2024 
-2033 TNGAVP
+2033 NGAVR

-2106 DAQGALQE
+2106 DEQGALQE

-2128 KNPYPN
+2128 KTPYPN

-2177 IAERLGRNSDFAV
+2177 IVERLGRNSDFAV

-2279 SKILFSFDAVV
+2279 AKILFSFDAVV

-2346 ETTTAPQDMQVY
+2346 ETTTAPQDMQVW

-2398 TPQEIR
+2398 APREIR

-2422 VMIDRNKTYTIL
+2422 VIIDRNKTYTIL

-2442 DGKAAFVIDHRNGLK
+2442 DGKAAFVIDHGNGLK

-2515 DKGWD
+2515 DKVWD
-2520 SQGYYTPLAGAIF
+2520 GQGYYTPLAGAIF

-2604 KETTGIAKATNAFG
+2604 KEATGIAKATNAFG